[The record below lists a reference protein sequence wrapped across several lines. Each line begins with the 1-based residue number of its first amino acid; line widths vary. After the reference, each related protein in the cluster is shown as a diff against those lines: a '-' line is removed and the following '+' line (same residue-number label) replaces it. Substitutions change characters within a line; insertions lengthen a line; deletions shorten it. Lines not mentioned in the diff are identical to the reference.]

1 MQQDSYKT
9 LLSKALEA
17 ERAYHELDAPIMSD
31 ADYDA
36 IVRRLREME
45 EADPSIKLPSSPT
58 SRVGGHPVSS
68 FDKVPFPQRM
78 LSLANA
84 FTAEEVHR
92 FVDRT
97 LELAG
102 DGYVMGMTL
111 QHTGTGDAREFGM
124 VQLFDVRSAAIAHT

>member
-1 MQQDSYKT
+1 MQQDSYKA

-17 ERAYHELDAPIMSD
+17 ERAYHELDEPIMSD

-84 FTAEEVHR
+84 FTAEEVHH

-102 DGYVMGMTL
+102 DGYVVQPKLDGLTL
-111 QHTGTGDAREFGM
+111 
-124 VQLFDVRSAAIAHT
+124 VLFYV